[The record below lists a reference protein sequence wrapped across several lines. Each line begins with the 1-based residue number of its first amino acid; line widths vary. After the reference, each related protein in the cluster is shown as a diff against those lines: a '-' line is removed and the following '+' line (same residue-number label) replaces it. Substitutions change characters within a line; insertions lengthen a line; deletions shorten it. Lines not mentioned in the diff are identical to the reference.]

1 MVRLTDEAR
10 HAFTCAQAEARRMR
24 DSRVGTGH
32 LLLGLLSD
40 ASGPS
45 ARALADLGMTTR
57 VVERALARTAI
68 DPTAELGPADVDA
81 LRAIG
86 IDLDEVR
93 ERVEASFGPGA
104 LTPSVPRRRRPRL
117 TDRAKEVWSASVRET
132 RRLGHGF
139 LGSEHLLLGLNDIE
153 AGAGAQILRHA
164 GVSGSSVRI
173 RVIEELR
180 RAS

>member
-1 MVRLTDEAR
+1 MLRLTPEAR
-10 HAFTCAQAEARRMR
+10 HALTCAEAHARRM
-24 DSRVGTGH
+24 DDTGLGTEH

-45 ARALADLGMTTR
+45 ARVLADLGVTTGA
-57 VVERALARTAI
+57 VEAALARTAP
-68 DPTAELGPADVDA
+68 DPKEGLRPADVDV

-93 ERVEASFGPGA
+93 QRVEASFGAGA
-104 LTPSVPRRRRPRL
+104 LTPVTSGRRRPRM
-117 TDRAKEVWSASVRET
+117 TGRARDVWSASVRET
-132 RRLGHGF
+132 KELGHRF
-139 LGSEHLLLGLNDIE
+139 LGSEHLLLGLDGVE

-164 GVSGSSVRI
+164 GVTSESI
-173 RVIEELR
+173 RARVLEELR

>member
-1 MVRLTDEAR
+1 MLRLTDEAR
-10 HAFTCAQAEARRMR
+10 HVLTCAEDEARRR
-24 DSRVGTGH
+24 GDAALGTGH

-40 ASGPS
+40 GSGPS
-45 ARALADLGMTTR
+45 ARALADLGVSPR
-57 VVERALARTAI
+57 VVEGALSLI
-68 DPTAELGPADVDA
+68 SVDLDGELGPSDIDA

-104 LTPSVPRRRRPRL
+104 LTPTTARGRRPRM

-132 RRLGHGF
+132 RELGHRF
-139 LGSEHLLLGLNDIE
+139 LGSEHLLLGLNDVE
-153 AGAGAQILRHA
+153 AGAGAQILRRA
-164 GVSGSSVRI
+164 GVTSGSVRT
-173 RVIEELR
+173 RVLEDLR